1 MVSTFTTNKSIEKP
15 GNGDYVDTWSTPVN
29 ADFDIIDQ
37 AFGGVTN
44 LNAAAGN
51 ATLTST
57 QYRSLVLNVTGT
69 IASAVTYTI
78 PSGIGGQW
86 IVINGTTG
94 GFGVIIASAGGGTS
108 YTVDNAKRMIV
119 FSDGTNIRTSFSESA
134 IPSPS
139 IPAGAVMLFQ
149 STNAPNG
156 WTKSTTHDNKA
167 LRVVSGNASTGGSV
181 AFTTAFASQTP
192 TGNLSITGSVGA
204 TTLTT
209 SQIPAHSHNIPASS
223 ENGAQAYITRGS
235 ENAIAGSI
243 LTGSEGGGQSHTHSF
258 TGGGTFTGTAINL
271 AVQYVDVIFATKD

>member
-78 PSGIGGQW
+78 PAGIGGQW

-108 YTVDNAKRMIV
+108 YTVTNGNRMIV

-204 TTLTT
+204 TTLTVD
-209 SQIPAHSHNIPASS
+209 QIPSHTHTQAVGTLNQNSIQQTEGGTGYNSGQT
-223 ENGAQAYITRGS
+223 GAT
-235 ENAIAGSI
+235 
-243 LTGSEGGGQSHTHSF
+243 GGGQSHTHSF
-258 TGGGTFTGTAINL
+258 TGGGTFTGAAINL

>member
-1 MVSTFTTNKSIEKP
+1 MVSTFTTNKGIEKP

-29 ADFDIIDQ
+29 ADFDIIHQ

-69 IASAVTYTI
+69 IAGAVTYTI
-78 PSGIGGQW
+78 PSGVGGQW

-108 YTVDNAKRMIV
+108 YTVTNGNRMIV

-139 IPAGAVMLFQ
+139 VPAGAVMLFQ
-149 STNAPNG
+149 STNAPSG
-156 WTKSTTHDNKA
+156 WTKDTTHNNKA
-167 LRVVSGNASTGGSV
+167 LRVVSGNASSGGSV

-192 TGNLSITGSVGA
+192 TGNLTITGSVGD

-209 SQIPAHSHNIPASS
+209 AQIPSHTHTLPTWTGCPQGGGNALQQQLNTGTQAS
-223 ENGAQAYITRGS
+223 GAT
-235 ENAIAGSI
+235 
-243 LTGSEGGGQSHTHSF
+243 GGGQAHTHSF
-258 TGGGTFTGTAINL
+258 SGGGTFTGSAINL

>member
-108 YTVDNAKRMIV
+108 YTVTNGNRMIV

-204 TTLTT
+204 TTLTVD
-209 SQIPAHSHNIPASS
+209 QIPSHTHTQAYGGATIIAPTPIDGSGLASS
-223 ENGAQAYITRGS
+223 QTGAT
-235 ENAIAGSI
+235 
-243 LTGSEGGGQSHTHSF
+243 GGGQSHTHSF

>member
-192 TGNLSITGSVGA
+192 TGNLSVTGSVGA
-204 TTLTT
+204 TTLTVD
-209 SQIPAHSHNIPASS
+209 QIPSHSHGVPNY
-223 ENGAQAYITRGS
+223 GAQEQTGVS
-235 ENAIAGSI
+235 SIAGAPGGVI
-243 LTGSEGGGQSHTHSF
+243 TTNNTGGGQSHTHSF